1 MNQKFIELKLNIKP
15 YDIDIARHVNN
26 IVYIKWFE
34 ELRTK
39 LFNNYFNLPDLLSN
53 NLYPVVIS
61 TNITYKKFLKLF
73 DEPVGFMNLVCYNHG
88 IATLKVEIRLNGKIT
103 AFGEQKCVLMNL
115 TTGKMI
121 KEKLKFISVDIV

>member
-34 ELRTK
+34 QLRTK
-39 LFNNYFNLPDLLSN
+39 LFNNYFNLQDLLSN

-61 TNITYKKFLKLF
+61 TNISYKKSLSLF
-73 DEPVGFMNLVCYNHG
+73 DKPLGVISLVCYNHG
-88 IATLKVEIRLNGKIT
+88 IITLKVEIILAEKI
-103 AFGEQKCVLMNL
+103 AAYGEQKCVLMNL

-121 KEKLKFISVDIV
+121 KEKLRLMSADII

>member
-34 ELRTK
+34 QLRTK
-39 LFNNYFNLPDLLSN
+39 LFNNYFNLQDLLSN

-61 TNITYKKFLKLF
+61 TNITYKKSLNLF
-73 DEPVGFMNLVCYNHG
+73 DKPLGIINLVCYNHG
-88 IATLKVEIRLNGKIT
+88 IITLKIEIKLEEKIA

-115 TTGKMI
+115 ITGKMI
-121 KEKLKFISVDIV
+121 KDKLRLISADIV